1 MSGRIWTTALAA
13 LLGGACAAGIIL
25 AVGGVRERVKTVTRF
40 ETAGVADAAGGDVE
54 KGALTAHQIYVK
66 DAPGVVFVSAT
77 VVHPQENSPFE
88 LFRGEG
94 QQRSVDTGSGIVI
107 GSNGTILTNWHVV
120 ANAVKVT
127 VSFSEH
133 GKAVPAQVV
142 GKDPSK
148 DLAVLKVP
156 TEGLTLDPLKLG
168 NSAEVQVGEVVYAIG
183 NPFDLERTLT
193 SGIVSA
199 LQRQITAPNG
209 FAITNVIQ
217 TDAPINPGN
226 SGGPLLNARG
236 EVIGIN
242 SQIETAG
249 TNGNIGI
256 GFAIP
261 INTAKQELPEL
272 EKGGTVREAYLG
284 VLTLTLDGALN
295 VPGIEFP
302 VHEGALVQSVYA
314 GTPAEKAGIRGGDV
328 ETNIGGAA
336 VKIGG
341 DIIVGVDGQA
351 IRSSED
357 LASAITSKHPGETVS
372 IEMYAPNSGG
382 HGYTKKTVRAT
393 LTTRPSAKPK
403 SSGEG
408 VEGGSSEGSSEGGS
422 GEGEG

>member
-217 TDAPINPGN
+217 TDAPIHPGN
-226 SGGPLLNARG
+226 SGGPLLHAR
-236 EVIGIN
+236 
-242 SQIETAG
+242 AD
-249 TNGNIGI
+249 GNIGI

-261 INTAKQELPEL
+261 INTAQQELPEL
-272 EKGGTVREAYLG
+272 EKGGTVKEAYLG
-284 VLTLTLDGALN
+284 VATTTIDGSLSL
-295 VPGIEFP
+295 PGVELP
-302 VHEGALVQSVYA
+302 VQEGALVEEVLARS
-314 GTPAEKAGIRGGDV
+314 EERR
-328 ETNIGGAA
+328 
-336 VKIGG
+336 
-341 DIIVGVDGQA
+341 VG
-351 IRSSED
+351 
-357 LASAITSKHPGETVS
+357 K
-372 IEMYAPNSGG
+372 
-382 HGYTKKTVRAT
+382 
-393 LTTRPSAKPK
+393 
-403 SSGEG
+403 
-408 VEGGSSEGSSEGGS
+408 
-422 GEGEG
+422 

>member
-1 MSGRIWTTALAA
+1 MSKTVWTSLVSAVVGGAVVA
-13 LLGGACAAGIIL
+13 GILLG
-25 AVGGVRERVKTVTRF
+25 VGGVKERVKTVTRF
-40 ETAGVADAAGGDVE
+40 ETAGVAASTGGDLE
-54 KGALTAHQIYVK
+54 KGALTAHQIYER

-88 LFRGEG
+88 LFRGEN
-94 QQRSVDTGSGIVI
+94 QQRSIDTGSGIVI
-107 GSNGTILTNWHVV
+107 NSNGTILTNWHVV

-156 TEGLTLDPLKLG
+156 TEGLSLDPLKLG

-199 LQRQITAPNG
+199 LQRQIQAPNG

-226 SGGPLLNARG
+226 SGGPLLNDRG

-249 TNGNIGI
+249 TDGNIGI

-261 INTAKQELPEL
+261 INTAKAELPEL
-272 EKGGTVREAYLG
+272 EKGGTVKEAYLG
-284 VLTLTLDGALN
+284 VATITIDGSLSL
-295 VPGIEFP
+295 PGIELP
-302 VHEGALVQSVYA
+302 VREGALVEEVLA
-314 GTPAEKAGIRGGDV
+314 GSPAQKAGLKGGDV
-328 ETNIGGAA
+328 TVQADGARIA
-336 VKIGG
+336 IGG
-341 DIIVGVDGQA
+341 DIIVGIDGHPV
-351 IRSSED
+351 RSSEE
-357 LASAITSKHPGETVS
+357 LANVVLSHRPGETVS
-372 IEMYAPNSGG
+372 VEMYAPNSGG
-382 HGYTKKTVRAT
+382 HGYHKTSVNVT
-393 LTTRPSAKPK
+393 LGSRPTSKPK
-403 SSGEG
+403 AAEEKETGLEGEA
-408 VEGGSSEGSSEGGS
+408 
-422 GEGEG
+422 EGEG

>member
-107 GSNGTILTNWHVV
+107 NANGTILTNWHVV

-127 VSFSEH
+127 VSFSEQ
-133 GKAVPAQVV
+133 GKQIPAQVI

-156 TEGLTLDPLKLG
+156 TEGLNLDPLKLG

-193 SGIVSA
+193 GGIVSA
-199 LQRQITAPNG
+199 LQRQIEAPNG

-226 SGGPLLNARG
+226 SGGPLLNDRG

-242 SQIETAG
+242 PQIETAG
-249 TNGNIGI
+249 TQGNIGI

-261 INTAKQELPEL
+261 INTAKAELPEL
-272 EKGGTVREAYLG
+272 LKGGTVREAYLG
-284 VLTLTLDGALN
+284 VESITLDGSLAL
-295 VPGIEFP
+295 PGIELP
-302 VHEGALVQSVYA
+302 VHEGALVQSVLR
-314 GTPAEKAGIRGGDV
+314 GSPAEHAGLKGGDIQV
-328 ETNIGGAA
+328 NANGNQIL
-336 VKIGG
+336 IGG
-341 DIIVGVDGQA
+341 DIIVGIDGQA
-351 IRSSED
+351 VHSS
-357 LASAITSKHPGETVS
+357 
-372 IEMYAPNSGG
+372 
-382 HGYTKKTVRAT
+382 
-393 LTTRPSAKPK
+393 
-403 SSGEG
+403 
-408 VEGGSSEGSSEGGS
+408 
-422 GEGEG
+422 

>member
-249 TNGNIGI
+249 TDGNIGI

-272 EKGGTVREAYLG
+272 EKGGTVKEAYLG
-284 VLTLTLDGALN
+284 VATTTIDGSLSL
-295 VPGIEFP
+295 PGVELP
-302 VHEGALVQSVYA
+302 VQEGALVEEVLA
-314 GTPAEKAGIRGGDV
+314 GSPAQKAGIKAGNVTV
-328 ETNIGGAA
+328 EVNGVRIA
-336 VKIGG
+336 VGG
-341 DIIVGVDGQA
+341 DIIVGLAGQR
-351 IRSSED
+351 IRSSEE
-357 LASAITSKHPGETVS
+357 LASAVLSHHPGEKVAV
-372 IEMYAPNSGG
+372 EMYAPNASG
-382 HGYTKKTVRAT
+382 HGYHRQTVEVV
-393 LTTRPSAKPK
+393 LGSRPVNKPK
-403 SSGEG
+403 P
-408 VEGGSSEGSSEGGS
+408 VEERETGL
-422 GEGEG
+422 EGETEG